1 MLRWFQQLT
10 ECLQGQEGGQS
21 VTREEGLAYR
31 RECPYDAMGDYSV
44 LFEEDKQNGETGKT
58 GISLPDI
65 SVKQVK

>member
-1 MLRWFQQLT
+1 M
-10 ECLQGQEGGQS
+10 
-21 VTREEGLAYR
+21 TREEGLAYR